1 MRVAVVFFGVA
12 RGVSVTIASIKSRIY
27 ACNPA
32 DEFSFFTVASL
43 NLVESISN
51 PRTGETGVLV
61 DPAEAFLLDADVY
74 ALVRQDDSAIAE
86 AFAAVKQQ
94 RDYFN
99 NEWISV
105 RNSLHQLAS
114 LRRAWRLCLDGG
126 HGAFD
131 YFLFARPDLIYLD
144 DIRLRERL
152 DGFDGGGNIALPA
165 WHDWGGFN
173 DRFAL
178 ADAAAARH
186 YAARLDLVAEYCAE
200 TVFHPE
206 RFLAYALEKGGCRVG
221 ALPVRARRVRADGAI
236 VSEDFSESVID
247 LPLQPGRF
255 CIRSGQVCFAG
266 DEMGLEPT
274 HGTPA

>member
-27 ACNPA
+27 ACNPG

-43 NLVESISN
+43 NLVERINN

-74 ALVRQDDSAIAE
+74 ALVRQNDAAIAD
-86 AFAAVKQQ
+86 AFAAVRRQ
-94 RDYFN
+94 RDYFD

-114 LRRAWRLCLDGG
+114 LRRAWRLCLDA
-126 HGAFD
+126 GAFD
-131 YFLFARPDLIYLD
+131 YFLFVRPDLIYND
-144 DIRLRERL
+144 DIKLR
-152 DGFDGGGNIALPA
+152 DIVSGFDGGGNIALPA
-165 WHDWGGFN
+165 WHDWGGLN

-178 ADAAAARH
+178 ADATAARH
-186 YAARLDLVAEYCAE
+186 YAARLDLVAAYCAE

-206 RFLAYALEKGGCRVG
+206 SFLAYALEQGGCRVCV
-221 ALPVRARRVRADGAI
+221 LPVKAQRVRGDGAI
-236 VSEDFSESVID
+236 VREDFGESVID
-247 LPLQPGRF
+247 LPLHPERF
-255 CIRSGQVCFAG
+255 FIRSGQVCFADDG
-266 DEMGLEPT
+266 G
-274 HGTPA
+274 GFAGGCVV